1 RQAARLKHFNV
12 ETAVNF
18 LPTHTDRRTYL
29 ELVALD
35 QPGLL
40 ARVGEV
46 FSDLGVS
53 LHGARI
59 STIGERVEDLFILA
73 NSDRRALDAELRDVL
88 QQRLTEALNP
98 NDKV

>member
-1 RQAARLKHFNV
+1 M

-35 QPGLL
+35 QPGFL

-46 FSDLGVS
+46 FADLGVS

-73 NSDRRALDAELRDVL
+73 DSERRALNTELREVL
-88 QQRLTEALNP
+88 QQRLTKALNP